1 MTTMEAVSPRKKRK
15 SLEPWGLF
23 TGFLTIFL
31 ALVFGFP
38 LFWAVS
44 SALKLPI
51 ELNVIPPLWFPPAP
65 RWRNFIEVNEVLPF
79 FRFMGNTAVVTLATT
94 GGGVITASLVA
105 YGFSHFRFRGRHAI
119 FILMLSTMMLPMEV
133 TLIPTYL
140 IFNRIKLVDTFW
152 PLFLPAWFGGGPFAI
167 FLFRQFF
174 LSIPRDL
181 SDAAK
186 IDGCH
191 VLRFYRSILIP
202 LSIPVMITLSILFF
216 QQSWNELM
224 RPLIYLTSMTNYT
237 VSVGLM
243 FLRTQ
248 ILANVAQRGEPTE
261 HLLMAGSVISMM
273 PSLILFFILQRYFI
287 RGVVMSGIKG

>member
-1 MTTMEAVSPRKKRK
+1 MTTGEAVSPRRPFQKVTA
-15 SLEPWGLF
+15 WGLF
-23 TGFLTIFL
+23 AGFWTVSL
-31 ALVFGFP
+31 ALLFGFP

-51 ELNVIPPLWFPPAP
+51 ELNVIPPLWLPPTP

-79 FRFMGNTAVVTLATT
+79 FRFMSNTAVVTLATT
-94 GGGVITASLVA
+94 IGGVITASIVA
-105 YGFSHFRFRGRHAI
+105 YGFSHFRFRGRHTI

-140 IFNRIKLVDTFW
+140 IFNEIRLVDTFW

-191 VLRFYRSILIP
+191 VLRFYRSILVP
-202 LSIPVMITLSILFF
+202 LSVPVMITLSILFF

-287 RGVVMSGIKG
+287 RGVIMSGIKG

>member
-1 MTTMEAVSPRKKRK
+1 MTAGDSASTKGARGPIRAWDV
-15 SLEPWGLF
+15 F
-23 TGFLTIFL
+23 TNILTVVL
-31 ALVFGFP
+31 AFGFGFP

-51 ELNVIPPLWFPPAP
+51 ELNVIPPLWFPPDP
-65 RWRNFIEVNEVLPF
+65 RWRNFIEVNDVLPF
-79 FRFMGNTAVVTLATT
+79 FRFMGNTAVITVASTV
-94 GGGVITASLVA
+94 GGVLTASLVA
-105 YGFSHFRFRGRHAI
+105 YGFSHFRFRGRQAI

-140 IFNRIKLVDTFW
+140 IFNELRMVDTFW
-152 PLFLPAWFGGGPFAI
+152 PLFLPDWFGGGPFAI

-191 VLRFYRSILIP
+191 VMRFYRSILVP
-202 LSIPVMITLSILFF
+202 LSVPVMITLSILFF
-216 QQSWNELM
+216 QGSWNELM

-261 HLLMAGSVISMM
+261 HLLMAGSVISML
-273 PSLILFFILQRYFI
+273 PSLILFFVLQRYFI
-287 RGVVMSGIKG
+287 RGVIMSGIKG

>member
-1 MTTMEAVSPRKKRK
+1 MTTHDPAVAGDRHRQFKA
-15 SLEPWGLF
+15 WDIF
-23 TGFLTIFL
+23 TNALTVLL
-31 ALVFGFP
+31 AFVFGFP
-38 LFWAVS
+38 LFWAFS

-51 ELNVIPPLWFPPAP
+51 ELNVIPPLWFPPTP
-65 RWRNFIEVNEVLPF
+65 RWQNFLEVNDVLPF
-79 FRFMGNTAVVTLATT
+79 FRFMGNTAVVTVATT

-105 YGFSHFRFRGRHAI
+105 YGFSHFRFRGRHTI

-140 IFNRIKLVDTFW
+140 IFNELRLVDTFW

-191 VLRFYRSILIP
+191 VLRFYRSILVP

-287 RGVVMSGIKG
+287 RGVIMSGIKG

>member
-1 MTTMEAVSPRKKRK
+1 MTTGEAVSPRRPFQKVTA
-15 SLEPWGLF
+15 WGLF
-23 TGFLTIFL
+23 AGFWTVSL
-31 ALVFGFP
+31 ALLFGFP

-51 ELNVIPPLWFPPAP
+51 ELNVIPPLWLPPTP
-65 RWRNFIEVNEVLPF
+65 RWKNFIEVNEVLPF

-94 GGGVITASLVA
+94 IGGVITASIVA
-105 YGFSHFRFRGRHAI
+105 YGFSHFRFRGRHTI
-119 FILMLSTMMLPMEV
+119 FILMLCTMMLPMEV

-140 IFNRIKLVDTFW
+140 IFNEIRLVDTFW

-191 VLRFYRSILIP
+191 VLRFYRSILVP
-202 LSIPVMITLSILFF
+202 LSVPVMITLSILFF

-287 RGVVMSGIKG
+287 RGVIMSGIKG

>member
-1 MTTMEAVSPRKKRK
+1 MTPPEAAAPRRLYR
-15 SLEPWGLF
+15 SLTPWNLF
-23 TGFLTIFL
+23 TGCWTVCL
-31 ALVFGFP
+31 AFVFGFP

-51 ELNVIPPLWFPPAP
+51 ELNVIPPLWFPPSP
-65 RWRNFIEVNEVLPF
+65 RWRNFMEVNEVLPF

-94 GGGVITASLVA
+94 GGGVITASIVA

-119 FILMLSTMMLPMEV
+119 FMLMLSTMMLPMEV

-140 IFNRIKLVDTFW
+140 IFNEIRLVDTFW

-174 LSIPRDL
+174 LSMPRDL

-191 VLRFYRSILIP
+191 VLRFYRSILVP
-202 LSIPVMITLSILFF
+202 LSVPVMITLSILFF

-287 RGVVMSGIKG
+287 RGVIMSGIKG

>member
-1 MTTMEAVSPRKKRK
+1 MTTGEAVSPRRPFQKVTA
-15 SLEPWGLF
+15 WGLF
-23 TGFLTIFL
+23 AGFWTVSL
-31 ALVFGFP
+31 ALLFGFP

-51 ELNVIPPLWFPPAP
+51 ELNVIPPLWLPPTP
-65 RWRNFIEVNEVLPF
+65 RWKNFIEVNEVLPF

-94 GGGVITASLVA
+94 IGGVITASIVA
-105 YGFSHFRFRGRHAI
+105 YGFSHFRFRGRHTI

-140 IFNRIKLVDTFW
+140 IFNEIRLVDTFW

-191 VLRFYRSILIP
+191 VLRFYRSILVP
-202 LSIPVMITLSILFF
+202 LSVPVMITLSILFF

-287 RGVVMSGIKG
+287 RGVIMSGIKG

>member
-1 MTTMEAVSPRKKRK
+1 MTVREEAAAQPPRRRLRAWDVF
-15 SLEPWGLF
+15 SNS
-23 TGFLTIFL
+23 LTILL
-31 ALVFGFP
+31 ALIFGFP

-51 ELNVIPPLWFPPAP
+51 ELNIIPPLWFPPQP
-65 RWRNFIEVNEVLPF
+65 RWQNFLEVNEVLPF
-79 FRFMGNTAVVTLATT
+79 FRFMGNTAVVTVATT
-94 GGGVITASLVA
+94 GGGVLTASLVA
-105 YGFSHFRFRGRHAI
+105 YGFSHFRFRGRTAI

-140 IFNRIKLVDTFW
+140 IFNEMRLVDTFW

-191 VLRFYRSILIP
+191 VLRFYRSILVP
-202 LSIPVMITLSILFF
+202 LSVPVMITLSILFF

-224 RPLIYLTSMTNYT
+224 RPLIYLTSMTKYT

-287 RGVVMSGIKG
+287 RGVIMSGIKG

>member
-1 MTTMEAVSPRKKRK
+1 MTTGEAVSPRRPFQKVTA
-15 SLEPWGLF
+15 WGLF
-23 TGFLTIFL
+23 AGFWTVSL
-31 ALVFGFP
+31 ALLFGFP

-44 SALKLPI
+44 SSLKLPI
-51 ELNVIPPLWFPPAP
+51 ELNVIPPLWLPPTP
-65 RWRNFIEVNEVLPF
+65 RWKNFIEVNEVLPF

-94 GGGVITASLVA
+94 IGGVITASIVA
-105 YGFSHFRFRGRHAI
+105 YGFSHFRFRGRHTI

-140 IFNRIKLVDTFW
+140 IFNEIRLVDTFW

-191 VLRFYRSILIP
+191 VLRFYRSILVP
-202 LSIPVMITLSILFF
+202 LSVPVMITLSILFF

-287 RGVVMSGIKG
+287 RGVIMSGIKG

>member
-1 MTTMEAVSPRKKRK
+1 MKAAA
-15 SLEPWGLF
+15 GLQRGYRRRFSAWNIF
-23 TGFLTIFL
+23 TGFLTISL
-31 ALVFGFP
+31 AFIFGFP
-38 LFWAVS
+38 LFWAIS

-94 GGGVITASLVA
+94 VGGVITASLVA

-191 VLRFYRSILIP
+191 VLRFYSSILVP
-202 LSIPVMITLSILFF
+202 LSVPVMITLSILFF

-287 RGVVMSGIKG
+287 RGVIMSGIKG

>member
-1 MTTMEAVSPRKKRK
+1 MTTPEAVSARRLHRNLT
-15 SLEPWGLF
+15 SWSIF
-23 TGFLTIFL
+23 TGILTVAL

-51 ELNVIPPLWFPPAP
+51 ELNVIPPLWFPPSP
-65 RWRNFIEVNEVLPF
+65 RWRNFLEVNEVLPF

-94 GGGVITASLVA
+94 VGGVITASIVA
-105 YGFSHFRFRGRHAI
+105 YGFSHFRFRGRHTI
-119 FILMLSTMMLPMEV
+119 FILVLSTMMLPMEV

-140 IFNRIKLVDTFW
+140 IFNEIRLVDTFW

-174 LSIPRDL
+174 LSIPQDL

-191 VLRFYRSILIP
+191 VLRFYRSILVP

-224 RPLIYLTSMTNYT
+224 RPLIYLTSMTKYT

-248 ILANVAQRGEPTE
+248 ILANIAQRGEPTE
-261 HLLMAGSVISMM
+261 HLLMAGSVISML

-287 RGVVMSGIKG
+287 RGVIMSGIKG

>member
-1 MTTMEAVSPRKKRK
+1 MTTQDQAAVSGRRRPIKAWDI
-15 SLEPWGLF
+15 LAHGL
-23 TGFLTIFL
+23 TVLL
-31 ALVFGFP
+31 AFIFGFP

-51 ELNVIPPLWFPPAP
+51 ELNVIPPLWFPPHP
-65 RWRNFIEVNEVLPF
+65 RWQNFVEVNDVLPF
-79 FRFMGNTAVVTLATT
+79 FRFMGNTAIVTVATT
-94 GGGVITASLVA
+94 VGGVITASLVA
-105 YGFSHFRFRGRHAI
+105 YGFSHFRFRGRHTI

-140 IFNRIKLVDTFW
+140 IFNDLRLVDTFW

-191 VLRFYRSILIP
+191 VLRFYRSILVP

-287 RGVVMSGIKG
+287 RGVIMSGIKG

>member
-1 MTTMEAVSPRKKRK
+1 MTTGEAVSPRRPFQKVTA
-15 SLEPWGLF
+15 WGLF
-23 TGFLTIFL
+23 AGFWTVSL
-31 ALVFGFP
+31 ALLFGFP

-51 ELNVIPPLWFPPAP
+51 ELNVIPPLWLPPTP

-94 GGGVITASLVA
+94 IGGVITASIVA
-105 YGFSHFRFRGRHAI
+105 YGFSHFRFRGRHTI

-140 IFNRIKLVDTFW
+140 IFNEIRLVDTFW

-191 VLRFYRSILIP
+191 VLRFYRSILVP
-202 LSIPVMITLSILFF
+202 LSVPVMITLSILFF

-287 RGVVMSGIKG
+287 RGVIMSGIKG

>member
-1 MTTMEAVSPRKKRK
+1 ME
-15 SLEPWGLF
+15 
-23 TGFLTIFL
+23 
-31 ALVFGFP
+31 
-38 LFWAVS
+38 
-44 SALKLPI
+44 
-51 ELNVIPPLWFPPAP
+51 
-65 RWRNFIEVNEVLPF
+65 NFIEVNEVLPF

-94 GGGVITASLVA
+94 IGGVITASIVA
-105 YGFSHFRFRGRHAI
+105 YGFSHFRFRGRHTI

-140 IFNRIKLVDTFW
+140 IFNEIRLVDTFW

-191 VLRFYRSILIP
+191 VLRFYRSILVP
-202 LSIPVMITLSILFF
+202 LSVPVMITLSILFF

-287 RGVVMSGIKG
+287 RGVIMSGIKG

>member
-1 MTTMEAVSPRKKRK
+1 MTTGEAVSPRRPFQKVTA
-15 SLEPWGLF
+15 WGLF
-23 TGFLTIFL
+23 AGFWTVSL
-31 ALVFGFP
+31 ALLFGFP

-51 ELNVIPPLWFPPAP
+51 ELNVIPPLWLPPTP

-79 FRFMGNTAVVTLATT
+79 FRFMGNTAVITLATT
-94 GGGVITASLVA
+94 IGGVITASIVA
-105 YGFSHFRFRGRHAI
+105 YGFSHFRFRGRHTI

-140 IFNRIKLVDTFW
+140 IFNEIRLVDTFW

-191 VLRFYRSILIP
+191 VLRFYRSILVP
-202 LSIPVMITLSILFF
+202 LSVPVMITLSILFF

-287 RGVVMSGIKG
+287 RGVIMSGIKG

>member
-1 MTTMEAVSPRKKRK
+1 MTTHDRAMRQGGRKRLRAWDIFTN
-15 SLEPWGLF
+15 SLTVL
-23 TGFLTIFL
+23 L
-31 ALVFGFP
+31 AFIFGFP

-51 ELNVIPPLWFPPAP
+51 ELNVIPPLWFPPQP
-65 RWRNFIEVNEVLPF
+65 RWQNFMEVNEVLPF
-79 FRFMGNTAVVTLATT
+79 FRFMGNTAIVTVATT
-94 GGGVITASLVA
+94 VGGVITASLVA
-105 YGFSHFRFRGRHAI
+105 YGFSHFRFRGRHTI

-140 IFNRIKLVDTFW
+140 IFNDMKLVDTFW

-191 VLRFYRSILIP
+191 VLRFYRSILVP

-224 RPLIYLTSMTNYT
+224 RPLIYLTSMANYT
-237 VSVGLM
+237 VSVGLLS
-243 FLRTQ
+243 LRTQ

-273 PSLILFFILQRYFI
+273 PSLILFFVLQRYFI
-287 RGVVMSGIKG
+287 RGVIMSGIKG

>member
-1 MTTMEAVSPRKKRK
+1 MTTPEAVSARRLHRNFT
-15 SLEPWGLF
+15 SWSIF
-23 TGFLTIFL
+23 TGILTVAL

-51 ELNVIPPLWFPPAP
+51 ELNVIPPLWFPPSP
-65 RWRNFIEVNEVLPF
+65 RWRNFLEVNEVLPF

-94 GGGVITASLVA
+94 VGGVITASIVA
-105 YGFSHFRFRGRHAI
+105 YGFSHFRFRGRHTI
-119 FILMLSTMMLPMEV
+119 FILVLSTMMLPMEV

-140 IFNRIKLVDTFW
+140 IFNEIRLVDTFW

-174 LSIPRDL
+174 LSIPQDL

-191 VLRFYRSILIP
+191 VLRFYRSILVP

-224 RPLIYLTSMTNYT
+224 RPLIYLTSMTKYT

-248 ILANVAQRGEPTE
+248 ILANIAQRGEPTE
-261 HLLMAGSVISMM
+261 HLLMAGSVISML

-287 RGVVMSGIKG
+287 RGVIMSGIKG